1 MGRSLL
7 PTERGQTG
15 SARPAGLCYFVIFSV
30 TTSLSGCC
38 KNAISH
44 SLCRLALFCVASI
57 FCVNCGAESLG
68 LVITPGRGG
77 RQGAMHLSPV
87 PSQDSKRCTL
97 VLETQLEYIVV
108 ERRME

>member
-57 FCVNCGAESLG
+57 FCVNCGTESLG
-68 LVITPGRGG
+68 LVITPGGWGGG
-77 RQGAMHLSPV
+77 RV
-87 PSQDSKRCTL
+87 PCTCHRFQAR
-97 VLETQLEYIVV
+97 TPNAAPWC
-108 ERRME
+108 